1 MAKFFNKILDY
12 IGLEEEPVGI
22 DGTAAVESAYVEEE
36 PRPAFGSKRE
46 SKKMQQEKKV
56 VSIVKKP
63 ELDMVI
69 FRPVSCE
76 DASTMIDSLKAR
88 KPVIANFETIDHE
101 KAQRILDIISG
112 AQYALNGVVEKVS
125 KNIYVFAP
133 DNVGISAEAKSTASA
148 ATGAGYQQ
156 RGAGFFHDSSR

>member
-22 DGTAAVESAYVEEE
+22 DGTAAVESAYIEDTK
-36 PRPAFGSKRE
+36 PTFGA
-46 SKKMQQEKKV
+46 KKKEMKKNTQDNKV
-56 VSIVKKP
+56 VSMVRKP
-63 ELDMVI
+63 DMDMVI

-88 KPVIANFETIDHE
+88 RPVIANFETIDHD

-133 DNVGISAEAKSTASA
+133 DNVGISAQAKTTATMSN
-148 ATGAGYQQ
+148 TGYQQ
-156 RGAGFFHDSSR
+156 RSSGFFQESSR